1 VGKDKEAPLAQSSNT
16 IYISGTKPFIF
27 LVSFGK
33 PNLRFI
39 FIKSCIITQT
49 VFFLTGLK
57 PNRLVLVTKYPDK
70 FKVFCF
76 AIEANLTKSN

>member
-1 VGKDKEAPLAQSSNT
+1 MLPSIKGRGSTEMVLLARGSVGKEAPLAQSSNT

-39 FIKSCIITQT
+39 FIKI
-49 VFFLTGLK
+49 
-57 PNRLVLVTKYPDK
+57 
-70 FKVFCF
+70 
-76 AIEANLTKSN
+76 A